1 MQKVAA
7 HGAFAVVAIA
17 FVIVAAALA
26 RHGVVQHQSF
36 KAFYCAGE
44 AVRERRD
51 PYRVEPLRS
60 CERRVAAID
69 APEGYVE
76 PAPLPGY
83 ALVPFAALAA
93 LPVRTAALLFAV
105 LLALA
110 AVAAAW
116 FLAAALRTPPAAVL
130 LAFAPLAFLNAAY
143 GEIPP
148 FAVLGI
154 CAAAYCL
161 RTERWNLAGIVVCG
175 ALLQPNVGVPAA
187 LACLIC
193 VPRARRALVATTLVL
208 AGISLAVLGVAGNAE
223 YFGAVLP
230 LQAGAELAASDQYSL
245 ARLLVVAGVAPDA
258 SLLVAKL
265 AFAVMVAVGVVLAGV
280 IAVRLRS
287 PEAVPLIPPA
297 AVLLGGIYVHDIQM
311 LFALPAA
318 LFVAARLR
326 GPLAETLGITA
337 LALLIAV
344 WTQRAARAVLVLDAL
359 GVAAGV
365 LAVASCSSA
374 RRRPSRPHR
383 SLRRRSAPPRTSSR
397 RPRGRAICRRR
408 PRCGDPSSSSSCRR
422 GSAWSCCCSHR
433 CSSGSRAAP
442 MRAVRSSRQPVPHG
456 VNRRLRARREVQL
469 REDVADVVLDGLL
482 REHQALTDVAVRHP
496 LRDQANDVDLAW

>member
-1 MQKVAA
+1 
-7 HGAFAVVAIA
+7 
-17 FVIVAAALA
+17 
-26 RHGVVQHQSF
+26 
-36 KAFYCAGE
+36 
-44 AVRERRD
+44 
-51 PYRVEPLRS
+51 
-60 CERRVAAID
+60 
-69 APEGYVE
+69 
-76 PAPLPGY
+76 
-83 ALVPFAALAA
+83 
-93 LPVRTAALLFAV
+93 
-105 LLALA
+105 
-110 AVAAAW
+110 
-116 FLAAALRTPPAAVL
+116 
-130 LAFAPLAFLNAAY
+130 
-143 GEIPP
+143 
-148 FAVLGI
+148 VLGI

-365 LAVASCSSA
+365 LAVASRADRVRALARAATAAVAVTACVIVFQRAAPPVPTSQIVTAPFGASADELAPAAWARYLQATPALRRPELVLKLPTWFGLVLLLLASLQLGLARRSDEGGEELTPARSA
-374 RRRPSRPHR
+374 RREPP
-383 SLRRRSAPPRTSSR
+383 LASAS
-397 RPRGRAICRRR
+397 
-408 PRCGDPSSSSSCRR
+408 
-422 GSAWSCCCSHR
+422 
-433 CSSGSRAAP
+433 
-442 MRAVRSSRQPVPHG
+442 
-456 VNRRLRARREVQL
+456 
-469 REDVADVVLDGLL
+469 
-482 REHQALTDVAVRHP
+482 
-496 LRDQANDVDLAW
+496 

>member
-110 AVAAAW
+110 SVAAAW
-116 FLAAALRTPPAAVL
+116 FLAAALRAPPAAVL

-365 LAVASCSSA
+365 LAVASRADRVRALARAATAAVAVTACVIVFQRAAPPVPTSQIVTAPFGASADELAPAAWARYLQATPALRRPELVLKLPTWFGLVLLLLASLQLGLARRSDEGGEELTPARSA
-374 RRRPSRPHR
+374 RREPP
-383 SLRRRSAPPRTSSR
+383 LASAS
-397 RPRGRAICRRR
+397 
-408 PRCGDPSSSSSCRR
+408 
-422 GSAWSCCCSHR
+422 
-433 CSSGSRAAP
+433 
-442 MRAVRSSRQPVPHG
+442 
-456 VNRRLRARREVQL
+456 
-469 REDVADVVLDGLL
+469 
-482 REHQALTDVAVRHP
+482 
-496 LRDQANDVDLAW
+496 